1 MLTFLKATILKVA
14 GCALVITLASAL
26 PAEAAL
32 ITFASRAAFD
42 AAAPGLTVE
51 DFEDA
56 VVAAGSVEAFD
67 EPLDSA
73 TATALFP
80 AGSILPGLTLDTPS
94 DFDFDLALVGAG
106 FAGIPTNAVFS
117 NFFVDTLNVRLA
129 SGSAVGLD
137 VFSIFEDSTIT
148 ISVFGAGD
156 ALLGT
161 FDIAAGTAGT
171 FFGVANDSGAIT
183 RLNLF
188 SARGFSEGVDNIAFE
203 AAAVPEP
210 ASLVLLGT
218 GMIGALALR
227 RRRVAGA
234 ARRSGN

>member
-1 MLTFLKATILKVA
+1 MLTFLKATILQVT
-14 GCALVITLASAL
+14 GCALMVTLASAL

-32 ITFASRAAFD
+32 ITFGSRAAFD
-42 AAAPGLTVE
+42 AAAPGLDIE

-56 VVAAGSVEAFD
+56 VIPAGSVEAFD
-67 EPLDSA
+67 EPLDAA

-80 AGSILPGLTLDTPS
+80 AGSILPGLTLDTPA

-117 NFFVDTLNVRLA
+117 NFFSDSLNVHLTA
-129 SGSAVGLD
+129 GNAVGLD
-137 VFSIFEDSTIT
+137 VFSIFADSTIT
-148 ISVFGAGD
+148 ISVHGAGD

-161 FDIAAGTAGT
+161 FDIAAGTTGT
-171 FFGVANDSGAIT
+171 FFGVVNGSGAIT

-188 SARGFSEGVDNIAFE
+188 SAGGFAEGVDNVAFE
-203 AAAVPEP
+203 SAAVPEP
-210 ASLVLLGT
+210 ASLILVGT
-218 GMIGALALR
+218 GVLGALALR
-227 RRRVAGA
+227 RRRAGTA